1 MKRAALI
8 CVTCNNAEKLRRTL
22 TSIVQRTNPA
32 HYDLIVIDNASTDA
46 TLGIYQQHVLA
57 DNITIVRSGKNLH
70 WVGGINLG
78 LEMTKNYENVGFLN
92 DDIEVCPGWL
102 ENFCDILDR
111 SPDTGAVGPLT
122 SSSRDWQSYDRVR
135 AKCPEFNFPELKEID
150 RHDVLAMH
158 NSLKSLTMP
167 LKIKGMLAFFCVLFR
182 RSVID
187 RAGLLDPDFT
197 EIYLG
202 DDDDYCERIERI
214 GYNLALSPQTYVAHY
229 SGTSSAHVQDLQ
241 KRQEICADLLS
252 RKRRSRETSPV
263 S

>member
-8 CVTCNNAEKLRRTL
+8 CVTRNNAEKLRRTL

-46 TLGIYQQHVLA
+46 TLGIYQQHILA
-57 DNITIVRSGKNLH
+57 DNITIVRSGRNLH

-78 LEMTKNYENVGFLN
+78 LEMTKDYENVGFLN

-102 ENFCDILDR
+102 ENFFDVLDNN
-111 SPDTGAVGPLT
+111 PDTAAVGPFT
-122 SSSRDWQSYDRVR
+122 SNVRDWQGYDRVR
-135 AKCPEFNFPELKEID
+135 AQFPDWDLPELKEVD
-150 RHDVLAMH
+150 RHDVLEMY
-158 NSLKSLTMP
+158 NRVKSHTMP
-167 LKIKGMLAFFCVLFR
+167 LKVQGMLAFFCVLFR

-202 DDDDYCERIERI
+202 DDDDYCDRIERI
-214 GYNLALSPQTYVAHY
+214 GYNLALSAQTYVAHY
-229 SGTSSAHVQDLQ
+229 SGTSSALVQDLQ
-241 KRQEICADLLS
+241 NRQKICADLLS
-252 RKRRSRETSPV
+252 CKRRNRDANPV